1 MQRLEMLF
9 DSEPTEAHQLWL
21 PQRYQLVLR
30 PRPQLV
36 VVREIPSRQRQQHR
50 VSRSM
55 RQAPP
60 FAYRARLH
68 PQDLCLT
75 DFQLVPLAFAQATPA
90 TSLAPAQPAR
100 VLSPRL
106 PEPLSSREHELLQ
119 ALAQGDT
126 NRELAARFH
135 ISVGTVRW
143 HLTNIYGKLGVRR
156 RTQALARAQALGLL
170 STEKASAQ
178 P

>member
-1 MQRLEMLF
+1 
-9 DSEPTEAHQLWL
+9 
-21 PQRYQLVLR
+21 
-30 PRPQLV
+30 
-36 VVREIPSRQRQQHR
+36 
-50 VSRSM
+50 
-55 RQAPP
+55 
-60 FAYRARLH
+60 
-68 PQDLCLT
+68 
-75 DFQLVPLAFAQATPA
+75 
-90 TSLAPAQPAR
+90 
-100 VLSPRL
+100 
-106 PEPLSSREHELLQ
+106 LQ